1 MREADG
7 GDGVYVCGVAIGR
20 VVVVMVCMC
29 VWEAVM
35 SQMQSSRCLRGS
47 YPGVSYEGNRRC
59 CVTLGVVC
67 VYVYLGQAMGSVVR
81 DIGVRCMVEMADALE
96 KQRPQVLAT

>member
-1 MREADG
+1 MWRGYWACG
-7 GDGVYVCGVAIGR
+7 CGDGVYVR
-20 VVVVMVCMC
+20 VGGSH
-29 VWEAVM
+29 EPNAVKSM
-35 SQMQSSRCLRGS
+35 LAGG
-47 YPGVSYEGNRRC
+47 YPGVSYQRNKWC
-59 CVTLGVVC
+59 CVMLGVVC